1 MAGGVCNN
9 TPISAALALGARR
22 IIVLPT
28 GYACAL
34 KTVPATAIGKA
45 LHSLG
50 LLVARQLVR
59 DVERFRD
66 RVELH
71 VVPALC
77 PLDVSP
83 YDYASASAL
92 IDRAEAGTREWIAH
106 GGLAGAPQ
114 VGPLVEHRH

>member
-1 MAGGVCNN
+1 MQQHA
-9 TPISAALALGARR
+9 ISAALTLGATR

-34 KTVPATAIGKA
+34 KAVPATAIGKA

-83 YDYASASAL
+83 YDYDNASTL
-92 IDRAEAGTREWIAH
+92 IDRARAGTREWIAQ
-106 GGLAGAPQ
+106 GGLEGAPQ
-114 VGPLVEHRH
+114 AGPLVEHRH